1 MMATSVSIT
10 DSDPPGWP
18 EPAWVSIRMIWTR
31 QARAMASRR
40 TSPIELLHEP
50 CDVVDPDV
58 GDGDLGRVGRL
69 VGAPDDRALHVLGD
83 ADDVVQERGDVVVD
97 PDRVRLDRL
106 GDPAVANDIGIRH
119 DRTGEIARA
128 QPVDRVRVPDAA
140 DVEPVAHAAQ
150 ELLATH
156 RLGALDDDVGGGRA
170 GALIELAAAA
180 AAEAEAVAWHQR
192 GRPHRVVLAAE
203 LFGAARIA
211 QEPLAFVP

>member
-128 QPVDRVRVPDAA
+128 QPVDRVRVPNAS
-140 DVEPVAHAAQ
+140 DV
-150 ELLATH
+150 
-156 RLGALDDDVGGGRA
+156 D
-170 GALIELAAAA
+170 
-180 AAEAEAVAWHQR
+180 
-192 GRPHRVVLAAE
+192 RVVLAAE

-211 QEPLAFVP
+211 QEPLAFVPRCEAAGEHAVADELRPARGQALARHAF